1 MKGLNNTSHL
11 LIILIMEILKPG
23 KNITEGYYSHGDSS
37 EILMYVNEYTFLLIS
52 MPLLESYVKINTKK
66 KKTN

>member
-1 MKGLNNTSHL
+1 
-11 LIILIMEILKPG
+11 MEILKPG